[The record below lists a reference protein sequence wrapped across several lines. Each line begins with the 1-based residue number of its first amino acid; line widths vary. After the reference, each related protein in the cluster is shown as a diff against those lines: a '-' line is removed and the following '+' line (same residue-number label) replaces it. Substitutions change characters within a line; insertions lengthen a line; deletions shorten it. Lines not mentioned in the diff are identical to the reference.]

1 MNISVQKVGV
11 FVAKRMYKIPYGL
24 NATYGDMEISF
35 QGKNGVGSKPIP
47 VKVVLGW
54 LCSALLCFIAVS
66 KTIVSSGT
74 FLQIAMFV
82 ILWFGFTFV
91 LLKYDPT
98 QRLQASLVPTLM
110 NYVRKSDRLVLTR
123 SSSNAIP
130 FYNIAGIK
138 SIDERTG
145 LVEYIDGTYAYWYRV
160 VGSASILLFDADRQA
175 ILDRVDNFYRKL
187 NTDCEVLFMTTKSSQ
202 QVYKQIMNLK
212 RKYDRLEVRDPE
224 LLEVA
229 NAEFRTLRDYVGSSF
244 KCIHQYMV
252 IKADNFEM
260 LQQTKNILASEVE
273 NSTLMIKRCMPMYYD
288 DILATLELVYKGKGG

>member
-1 MNISVQKVGV
+1 
-11 FVAKRMYKIPYGL
+11 MYKIPYGL

-35 QGKNGVGSKPIP
+35 QGKNGVGSKPLPI
-47 VKVVLGW
+47 KVVLGY
-54 LCSALLCFIAVS
+54 LCSILMCFFAVT

-74 FLQIAMFV
+74 MLQIALFV
-82 ILWFGFTFV
+82 LLWIGFTVV

-98 QRLQASLVPTLM
+98 QRLQAALVPVLLG
-110 NYVRKSDRLVLTR
+110 YVRKSDRLVLTR
-123 SSSNAIP
+123 NSSNAIP

-138 SIDERTG
+138 SIDEKTG
-145 LVEYIDGTYAYWYRV
+145 LVEYLDGTFAYWYRV
-160 VGSASILLFDADRQA
+160 VGSASILLFDADRKA

-187 NTDCEVLFMTTKSSQ
+187 NTDCEVVFITTKSSQ

-229 NAEFRTLRDYVGSSF
+229 NAEFRTLKDYVGSSF

-252 IKADNFEM
+252 VKADNFEM

-273 NSTLMIKRCMPMYYD
+273 NSTLMIKRCMPMYYE
-288 DILATLELVYKGKGG
+288 DILATLELIYKGKGR

>member
-1 MNISVQKVGV
+1 
-11 FVAKRMYKIPYGL
+11 MYKIPYGL

-47 VKVVLGW
+47 VKVVLGY
-54 LCSALLCFIAVS
+54 LCSALLCFFMVS

-74 FLQIAMFV
+74 FLQIALFV
-82 ILWFGFTFV
+82 ILWIGFTIV

-98 QRLQASLVPTLM
+98 HRLQAALIPTLL

-123 SSSNAIP
+123 KSSNAIP

-138 SIDERTG
+138 SIDEKSG
-145 LVEYIDGTYAYWYRV
+145 LVEYLDGSFAYWYRV
-160 VGSASILLFDADRQA
+160 VGSASILLFDEDRRA

-187 NTDCEVLFMTTKSSQ
+187 NTDCEILFITTKSSQ

-212 RKYDRLEVRDPE
+212 RRYDALEVRDPE

-252 IKADNFEM
+252 VKADNFEM
-260 LQQTKNILASEVE
+260 LQQTKNLLAAEVE
-273 NSTLMIKRCMPMYYD
+273 SSTKMIKRCIPMYYD
-288 DILATLELVYKGKGG
+288 DILATLELIYKGKGR

>member
-1 MNISVQKVGV
+1 
-11 FVAKRMYKIPYGL
+11 MYKIPYGL

-35 QGKNGVGSKPIP
+35 QGKNGVGSKPLP
-47 VKVVLGW
+47 VKVVLGY
-54 LCSALLCFIAVS
+54 LASALMCFFVVS
-66 KTIVSSGT
+66 KTIVGSGT
-74 FLQIAMFV
+74 AVQIGAFV
-82 ILWFGFTFV
+82 ILWIGFTIL

-98 QRLQASLVPTLM
+98 QRLQAALVPTLLS
-110 NYVRKSDRLVLTR
+110 YVRKAERLVLTR
-123 SSSNAIP
+123 NSSNAIP
-130 FYNIAGIK
+130 FYGIAGIE
-138 SIDERTG
+138 SISEKTG
-145 LVEYIDGTYAYWYRV
+145 LVKYLDGTYGYWYRV

-212 RKYDRLEVRDPE
+212 KRYDALEVRDPE
-224 LLEVA
+224 LMEVA
-229 NAEFRTLRDYVGSSF
+229 NAEFRTLRDYVGAGF

-273 NSTLMIKRCMPMYYD
+273 NSTLMIKRCMPMYYE
-288 DILATLELVYKGKGG
+288 DILATLELIYKGKGR